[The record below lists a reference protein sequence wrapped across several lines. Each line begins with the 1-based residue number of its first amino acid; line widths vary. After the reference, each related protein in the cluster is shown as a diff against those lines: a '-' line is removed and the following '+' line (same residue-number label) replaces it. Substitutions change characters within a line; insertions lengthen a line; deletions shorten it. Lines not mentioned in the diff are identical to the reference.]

1 MIVNKQKEKK
11 KFSRYNIF
19 IIIMGFV
26 FTAIVVKLIYI
37 QIYKNQDYKDKAN
50 TTATRFVAEKAPRG
64 KIYDQNGNIFATN
77 VQTFSM
83 TYTATDI
90 ADKEFYSTVDSL
102 AKVFA
107 ENSEVFQDDLMLKLD
122 ENNNWYLEYKSS
134 DATSQKFEDIRF
146 KRDRGMNESI
156 EKELF
161 DGDTEDLSDSDIEKV
176 DNLLLEITPQDVFYY
191 LVKSYDLIS
200 LVDPEP
206 KESEDN
212 YEEKKKSYDERR
224 KKYIDKKTTGE
235 ELAKIITEKY
245 SYRQIREYLVI
256 KDAIKIQSLKGY
268 KTVTLANNINKDTS
282 SIIYQMLNN
291 LPGVDVALSPT
302 RKYPYNNLASSV
314 LGYLSKIDEGK
325 KNNFEIKGYD
335 ASSDLIGVSGIES
348 SFEEQLKG
356 VKGGTTVKVNPK
368 GRVTNELFKLES
380 YPGNNVHLTIDKDMQ
395 WAVEQSLVDVMA
407 KIRSGGEYPNANRG
421 AAIAVEVK
429 TGRILSLVSYPDY
442 DPNKFAVPGTLS
454 KEEIQEYFSPDLESF
469 GKEYISRMRLNK
481 SVDDI
486 FPKDSKTG
494 IRSDDKDIYPRP
506 FYNYATLGL
515 IPPGSTFKPMTGI
528 AALESGAIGINETVN
543 DTHVFN
549 IHPEVYGDEF
559 DPTCLGY
566 HGPIS
571 LNRALEESCNFYF
584 YELAHKMYMN
594 SGKSIKGLDSIANYA
609 WKFGLG
615 TDPNGKEKPSTGI
628 EIEENFGQ
636 VYNFQSYKTREI
648 AGSKFDL
655 AEKIEAG
662 AVGGQTFVP
671 LDYSYNDDDSEK
683 LRQAKK
689 DLKDKITSAFNK
701 VGTNEAISNVEGFS
715 KILVDDIKSIM
726 KNSEK
731 YASNI
736 NEAEKKGRKIDTD
749 KQAKVIADGIGQ
761 YVIFDRA
768 GLIRSPA
775 QAVYA
780 AIGQGMD
787 NFTPMQLAQYV
798 STIANGGT
806 RYKLHLVDKI
816 TNPDDEIVQEFKPEI
831 LGETGIS
838 KSTLD
843 AIKAGM
849 AKVNM
854 EEGGTAKAAWMGFPI
869 STGGKTGT
877 ADSSDKQEEYG
888 RSPYATYVS
897 FAPLNNPEIAF
908 VGVVYDGGHG
918 GSIASVA
925 RTAFEAYFKDSLL
938 KDDPSYASKSETFQ
952 KFVLQ
957 VPPDNKV
964 TK

>member
-1 MIVNKQKEKK
+1 MIVNRKKKKK
-11 KFSRYNIF
+11 KFSRYNVF
-19 IIIMGFV
+19 IVIMGIV

-37 QIYKNQDYKDKAN
+37 QIYKNEDYKEKAN

-64 KIYDQNGNIFATN
+64 KIYDQKGNVLATN
-77 VQTFSM
+77 EQTFSM
-83 TYTATDI
+83 TYTKTNV
-90 ADKEFYSTVDSL
+90 ADRDFYTTIDTV
-102 AKVFA
+102 AKVFL
-107 ENSEVFQDDLMLKLD
+107 ENGEVFQDDLMLKLD
-122 ENNNWYLEYKSS
+122 SNNNWYLNYKSS
-134 DATSQKFEDIRF
+134 DATAQKIEDIRF

-156 EKELF
+156 ERELF
-161 DGDTEDLSDSDIEKV
+161 GEDTDDLSDPDIEKV
-176 DNLLLEITPQDVFYY
+176 DKILLEKTPEDVFYY
-191 LVKSYDLIS
+191 LIKSYDFIS

-206 KESEDN
+206 MEDEDG
-212 YEEKKKSYDERR
+212 YKEKKKAYDERR
-224 KKYIDKKTTGE
+224 KKYVDKKTTGE
-235 ELAKIITEKY
+235 ELAKSITEKY
-245 SYRQIREYLVI
+245 SYPQIREYMVI

-268 KTVTLANNINKDTS
+268 KTVTIANNIEKNTS
-282 SIIYQMLNN
+282 SIVLQMLNN
-291 LPGVDVALSPT
+291 LPGVDIALSPT
-302 RKYPYNNLASSV
+302 RKYPYNNVASSV

-325 KNNFEIKGYD
+325 KKNFEIKGYD

-380 YPGNNVHLTIDKDMQ
+380 YPGNNVHLTIDKNMQ
-395 WAVEQSLVDVMA
+395 SAIEQSLVDVMA

-421 AAIAVEVK
+421 AAVAVEVK
-429 TGRILSLVSYPDY
+429 TGRILALVSYPDY
-442 DPNKFAVPGTLS
+442 DPNKFAIPGTLT

-469 GKEYISRMRLNK
+469 GEDYISKMRLNK
-481 SVDDI
+481 TVDEL
-486 FPKDSKTG
+486 FPKDPKTG
-494 IRSDDKDIYPRP
+494 VRNDEKDIYPRP

-528 AALESGAIGINETVN
+528 AGLESGAIGINETVN
-543 DTHVFN
+543 DTHFFN
-549 IHPEVYGDEF
+549 IHPEVYGKDF
-559 DPTCLGY
+559 KPTCLGY

-584 YELAHKMYMN
+584 YELAHKMYMD
-594 SGKSIKGLDSIANYA
+594 SGQSIKGLDSIANYA
-609 WKFGLG
+609 WRFGLG

-636 VYNFQSYKTREI
+636 VYNFQSYKTRETSNAKFEL
-648 AGSKFDL
+648 AGAL
-655 AEKIEAG
+655 EKG

-671 LDYSYNDDDSEK
+671 LDYSYMDDDSEK

-689 DLKDKITSAFNK
+689 DLKDKITNALSK
-701 VGTNEAISNVEGFS
+701 VGTDEVITSQDAFAKTI
-715 KILVDDIKSIM
+715 IDDIMSIM
-726 KNSEK
+726 NNSEK
-731 YASNI
+731 YSDNVK
-736 NEAEKKGRKIDTD
+736 EAESRGKKVDLDT
-749 KQAKVIADGIGQ
+749 QATAIANGIGQ
-761 YVIFDRA
+761 FVIFDKA
-768 GLIRSPA
+768 SIIRSPG
-775 QAVYA
+775 QAVSA

-816 TNPDDEIVQEFKPEI
+816 TNPDGGMVQEFKTEV

-838 KSTLD
+838 QSTLA
-843 AIKAGM
+843 AIKSGM

-854 EEGGTAKAAWMGFPI
+854 EDGGTAKASWIGFPI

-877 ADSSDKQEEYG
+877 ADLSEDQEEFG

-897 FAPLNNPEIAF
+897 FAPLDNPQIAF

-938 KDDPSYASKSETFQ
+938 KDDPNYESKSETFQ
-952 KFVLQ
+952 KFVLG
-957 VPPDNKV
+957 VPPDNNK
-964 TK
+964 